1 MKKSAIPAINHS
13 SKDYAALVALKTSV
27 ESLTGQT
34 GQPIGKLGQQAALQD
49 VIVKI
54 NQIID
59 RLQG

>member
-1 MKKSAIPAINHS
+1 MRKSAIPAIS
-13 SKDYAALVALKTSV
+13 ITSKDRAVLEALKTSV

-34 GQPIGKLGQQAALQD
+34 GTRINKLGEEATLAD

-59 RLQG
+59 RLQS